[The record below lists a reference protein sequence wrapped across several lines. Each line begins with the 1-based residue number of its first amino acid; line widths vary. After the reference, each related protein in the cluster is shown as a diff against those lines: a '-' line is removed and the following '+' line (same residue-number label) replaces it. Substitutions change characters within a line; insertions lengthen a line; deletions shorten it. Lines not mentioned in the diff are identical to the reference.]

1 MGGEEPVCVG
11 RTPCGGTATYRGV
24 DLAQGRWRGCACWSP
39 ELPCV
44 RGCRAHAQGVCVQ
57 SPGVQS
63 LCMGVLSWGTA
74 GRHWACAGSSGLCPA
89 RAGAHAAL
97 QVPSPTSGEEAL
109 PLLAV
114 LLLRGLPHLTP
125 QLFVSLS
132 QFIPFLAVS
141 DIARLPPALLANE
154 SV

>member
-1 MGGEEPVCVG
+1 
-11 RTPCGGTATYRGV
+11 
-24 DLAQGRWRGCACWSP
+24 
-39 ELPCV
+39 
-44 RGCRAHAQGVCVQ
+44 
-57 SPGVQS
+57 
-63 LCMGVLSWGTA
+63 MGVLSWGTA